1 MHLEN
6 EQAGTTSDALVVPPP
21 PPLPQSQEA
30 CSSLDDLWLSKW
42 SGRPLSDGREGWLWL
57 GDRSWVDNGEALS
70 AHALTH
76 RLQCTM
82 TEEESQNWIT
92 SWGQCDCGLCPAIDN
107 LGILA
112 SADDVGSNRDEMETH
127 PQVSMASA
135 SEDPSPYSFRQY
147 ETMEGGKPMLIGCV
161 PLFDDEP
168 FCRHHAEPLL
178 LAGSD
183 FIMSARNNQ
192 GNIYVHCEKGCSRS
206 PAVILCYLIRHEGL
220 TLLEA
225 VTLLKSKRVRISPNG
240 ALLDVLMR
248 IDAKNCASP
257 SDRTAVEAVLQWKWL
272 PEYRAGRV
280 KLRNVD
286 AII

>member
-1 MHLEN
+1 MASG
-6 EQAGTTSDALVVPPP
+6 QAGAASDVLLGPSVPP
-21 PPLPQSQEA
+21 PPLPHGQDTA
-30 CSSLDDLWLSKW
+30 SSLDELWLSKW

-57 GDRSWVDNGEALS
+57 GDKSWVNNSEAMS
-70 AHALTH
+70 THAFTH

-82 TEEESQNWIT
+82 TEEQSQKWIA
-92 SWGQCDCGLCPAIDN
+92 SWGNCDCGVCPVPFDQ
-107 LGILA
+107 GILGPV
-112 SADDVGSNRDEMETH
+112 DDSSGKDEMETR
-127 PQVSMASA
+127 PQAPMASA
-135 SEDPSPYSFRQY
+135 PEDPSPYSFQQH
-147 ETMEGGKPMLIGCV
+147 EMIEGGMPMLIGRI

-183 FIMSARNNQ
+183 FIMAARKNQ

-206 PAVILCYLIRHEGL
+206 PAVILCYLMRHEGL

-248 IDAKNCASP
+248 IDAQSCASQ
-257 SDRTAVEAVLQWKWL
+257 SDRNAVEAVLQWKWL
-272 PEYRAGRV
+272 PEYRAGRL

-286 AII
+286 GII